1 MAKVLSW
8 EGVSEKTVRQ
18 ILSEAESFMAAQ
30 LQVAL
35 ATDQRAITAASIFSA
50 FSTAVVGA
58 AIAYWAQSEDTPLVT
73 ALMVAGVLLTAA
85 AFCCFWAARPINFYF
100 PGNHP
105 ASWWNC
111 RTSPLVPAL
120 GGEAENYQTRI
131 EHNERCLQANARAF
145 NRRMRLAGA
154 APLVAIVVWLLFLGA
169 TALSAGG

>member
-1 MAKVLSW
+1 MVKVLSW

-100 PGNHP
+100 PGNHQMTAFDSIRGAIRP
-105 ASWWNC
+105 GRLGA
-111 RTSPLVPAL
+111 VPGPDRSL
-120 GGEAENYQTRI
+120 GGIPVESVFL
-131 EHNERCLQANARAF
+131 NESAPFGVRSFSPIPYPPNTYDSPPWTPCG
-145 NRRMRLAGA
+145 RLK
-154 APLVAIVVWLLFLGA
+154 L
-169 TALSAGG
+169 